1 MFDFLPIPPTLRIP
15 PSQHPNDIKFNYAMV
30 SYAWQ
35 GPFLGFSSQLHN
47 NFCCDDKNL
56 LGKKQDLTRDKL
68 DLYGKEPAFAN
79 TCLYTFKIPPPWK
92 TPNFHLNKICESLI
106 YLLAETHHLFL
117 QTKHNKLSGNF
128 KRMSDY
134 SSGKFVF
141 LFWWKLLNSMQS
153 ELICCILNKPSPL

>member
-1 MFDFLPIPPTLRIP
+1 MDFLPFPPPWKSP
-15 PSQHPNDIKFNYAMV
+15 PSQNLYDIKIQVCIGDLRFARFNFGFFISAAQQIV
-30 SYAWQ
+30 LRWQ
-35 GPFLGFSSQLHN
+35 KS
-47 NFCCDDKNL
+47 
-56 LGKKQDLTRDKL
+56 LGKKQVLTRDKL
-68 DLYGKEPAFAN
+68 DLDGKEPAFAN

-128 KRMSDY
+128 KRMSEY
-134 SSGKFVF
+134 FPGKFVF